1 MNSASLDEPST
12 VTVTSDDGARV
23 TMHHDGAHV
32 TSWIPSGT
40 TEDQLFLSA
49 RSAFGRGASIRG
61 GVPVIFPQFASEGPL
76 PKHGFARTTRWSL
89 RHVEQRHDGAR
100 VEMELRDDDI
110 TRAIW
115 PHAFRALLALRVGGT
130 TLDIGLT
137 IDNTDSASFTFT
149 AALHSYF
156 RVRDAYRTDIT
167 GLSGTRYR
175 DALQHRTEDTE
186 THPSLAI
193 LGEIDRVYF
202 DVAGPLAIR
211 EPERGLR
218 IVQYGFRDVV
228 VWNPGENGLRGKTD
242 FEAGEERHM
251 LCVES
256 AAVQHPITLQPG
268 EQWVGQQLVTAVPS
282 GREP

>member
-1 MNSASLDEPST
+1 MSSLPFDGNDV
-12 VTVTSDDGARV
+12 VTLTSDDGARV
-23 TMHHDGAHV
+23 LLHHDGAHV
-32 TSWIPSGT
+32 TSWIPSGET
-40 TEDQLFLSA
+40 DNRLFISA

-100 VEMELRDDDI
+100 AEMELRDDDT

-115 PHAFRALLALRVGGT
+115 PHAFRAVFAVCVGGA
-130 TLDIGLT
+130 TLDMRLT
-137 IDNTDSASFTFT
+137 IENTDQTSFTFT

-156 RVRDAYRTDIT
+156 QVGDAYRTDVT

-175 DALQHRTEDTE
+175 DKLQNGAAYHE
-186 THPSLAI
+186 TNSSLAI
-193 LGEIDRVYF
+193 LGEIDRVYY
-202 DVAGPLAIR
+202 DAAGPLALR
-211 EPERGLR
+211 EPERGLH
-218 IVQYGFRDVV
+218 IAQQGFRDVV

-242 FEAGEERHM
+242 FGAGEERHM

-256 AAVQHPITLQPG
+256 AAVQYPITLAPN
-268 EQWVGQQLVTAVPS
+268 EQWFGRQSVTAVPS
-282 GREP
+282 GREM